1 MRDGY
6 IRVYLKRHGV
16 NLDKHLRI
24 LQMGDDRLGKRQVV
38 EAINLEKRDT
48 YSVSQNYCNVFYFP
62 LVRTISQPIHIRF
75 FWFLFRSKGVLP
87 DY

>member
-6 IRVYLKRHGV
+6 IRVYLKRHSV

-48 YSVSQNYCNVFYFP
+48 YEPANHQ
-62 LVRTISQPIHIRF
+62 QKPIKLPSAGAIRE
-75 FWFLFRSKGVLP
+75 
-87 DY
+87 